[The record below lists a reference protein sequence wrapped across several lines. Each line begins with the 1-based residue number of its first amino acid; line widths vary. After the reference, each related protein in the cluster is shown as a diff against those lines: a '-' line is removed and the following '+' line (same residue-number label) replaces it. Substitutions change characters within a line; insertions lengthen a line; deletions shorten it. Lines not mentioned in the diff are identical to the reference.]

1 MMKEL
6 ALIVCGALAREVLA
20 INEKHGWDADVLGV
34 PVLLHN
40 TPEQIP
46 PAVLARI
53 HQAQAQYDRLIV
65 IYGDCGTS
73 GSLDKL
79 LLEQGVQRV
88 AGPHCYEMYA
98 DGSFDEI
105 MKEQPGTFFLTD
117 YLVGSFDHLVLE
129 GLGIDRN
136 PQLRDEYFRNYTRVV
151 YLAQRNDPTLED
163 KAQWAA
169 DRLGLPLEI
178 IYTGYG
184 MLEKRLI
191 ELVEG

>member
-1 MMKEL
+1 MKDT

-20 INEKHGWDADVLGV
+20 IKEKHGWDAEVFGL

-40 TPEQIP
+40 RPEKIP

-53 HQAQAQYDRLIV
+53 QQLKDQYARLIV

-73 GSLDKL
+73 GSLDQV

-98 DGSFDEI
+98 DGSFNEL
-105 MKEQPGTFFLTD
+105 MKQQPGTFFLTD

-136 PQLRDEYFRNYTRVV
+136 PQLRDDYFGNYTRVV
-151 YLAQRNDPTLED
+151 YLAQRNDPALKV
-163 KAQWAA
+163 KAHWAA
-169 DRLGLPLEI
+169 DQIGLPLEI
-178 IYTGYG
+178 RHTGYG
-184 MLEKRLI
+184 LLEQRLI
-191 ELVEG
+191 ALMDG